1 LNQVLRNVLSNAIRY
16 SPADGA
22 VTVCAG
28 FVEAAEEKAVPT
40 PVHGGS
46 VVSAVGR
53 GKAFQGAQM
62 LLRVGSV
69 VSIARGVGVGVRPAP
84 ATAPGAVHPDVT
96 GQGAAAGKGKGK
108 DKDKDKVL
116 GVAGELV
123 VAVKDTGKG
132 MSEAEVQAVF
142 DENKKVRS

>member
-1 LNQVLRNVLSNAIRY
+1 MLSNAIRY

-46 VVSAVGR
+46 VASAVGRGR

-69 VSIARGVGVGVRPAP
+69 VSVARGVRP
-84 ATAPGAVHPDVT
+84 APGAVHPDVT

-108 DKDKDKVL
+108 GKDQDQVL

-123 VAVKDTGKG
+123 VAVRDTGKG
-132 MSEAEVQAVF
+132 MSEAEVKAVF

>member
-1 LNQVLRNVLSNAIRY
+1 MLRNVLSNAIRY
-16 SPADGA
+16 SPADGT

-28 FVEAAEEKAVPT
+28 FVETAEEKAIPT

-46 VVSAVGR
+46 VASAVGR

-69 VSIARGVGVGVRPAP
+69 VSIARGVRPAP
-84 ATAPGAVHPDVT
+84 ATAPGAVHPDVA
-96 GQGAAAGKGKGK
+96 GQRAAASKG
-108 DKDKDKVL
+108 KDKVL

-132 MSEAEVQAVF
+132 MSEAEVKAVF
-142 DENKKVRS
+142 DENKKVRPDQKNNR

>member
-1 LNQVLRNVLSNAIRY
+1 MLSNAIRY

-46 VVSAVGR
+46 VASAVGR
-53 GKAFQGAQM
+53 GKGKAFQGAQM

-84 ATAPGAVHPDVT
+84 ATAPGAVHPDVA

-108 DKDKDKVL
+108 GKDQDQVL

-132 MSEAEVQAVF
+132 MTEPEVKAVF